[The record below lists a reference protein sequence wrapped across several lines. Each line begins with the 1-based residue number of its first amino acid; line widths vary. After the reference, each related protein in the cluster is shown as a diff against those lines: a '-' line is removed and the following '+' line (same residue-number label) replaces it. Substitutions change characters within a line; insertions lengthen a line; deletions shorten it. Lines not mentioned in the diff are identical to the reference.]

1 MTDLAITVVFSS
13 YNGEKRLRRMMDSL
27 TLQDLP
33 RDQWEVVAVDNNSS
47 DSTGKLLRSY
57 LDFLPLTVISQ
68 SEPGKSVALNA
79 ALEITRGAL
88 IVLTDDD
95 IRAEPDWLSS
105 LANCAR
111 KNPQFG
117 IFGGSILPE
126 WEIPPGNQPFL
137 DWIPM
142 GSTFAIVDGAVSGPC
157 ESTKVWGPNTAVRR
171 EALADI
177 RYREDIGPIPGGHF
191 AMGEDQDIVMRLA
204 ARGVSAYR
212 CAEAVV
218 HHWISA
224 SSVSEDWVQKRGER
238 LGYGVP
244 ALFPHDIP
252 SGPRIAGVPLETWVE
267 SANWALRAALLYPL
281 PQSKKRFWAIWK
293 HYYMRGYRAGIRRY
307 SPQSLHREAI

>member
-1 MTDLAITVVFSS
+1 MTDLHITVVFSS
-13 YNGEKRLRRMMDSL
+13 YNGTKRLQRMLDSL
-27 TLQDLP
+27 VKQDLAH
-33 RDQWEVVAVDNNSS
+33 DQWDVIAVDNNSS
-47 DSTGKLLRSY
+47 DGTGELLRSY
-57 LDFLPLTVISQ
+57 VDTLPLTVMTQ
-68 SEPGKSVALNA
+68 TMPGKSAALNA
-79 ALEITRGAL
+79 ALELTRGTL

-105 LANCAR
+105 LADCAR

-117 IFGGSILPE
+117 ILGGRILPE
-126 WEIPPGNQPFL
+126 WEHSPEGEFL

-142 GSTFAIVDGAVSGPC
+142 GSTFAIVDDAVSGPC
-157 ESTKVWGPNTAVRR
+157 ESTKVWGPNTAIRR

-177 RYREDIGPIPGGHF
+177 RYREDMGPVPGGHF

-204 ARGVSAYR
+204 ARNVTAYR

-218 HHWISA
+218 HHWIAA

-244 ALFPHDIP
+244 ALFPNDVP
-252 SGPRIAGVPLETWVE
+252 AGPRIAGVPFKTWIE

-281 PQSKKRFWAIWK
+281 PRSKKRFWAIWK
-293 HYYMRGYRAGIRRY
+293 YYYMRGYRAGIRRY
-307 SPQSLHREAI
+307 APQTLAR